1 MKRRFCFHE
10 KSPQRHPAFW
20 DSMPSAQVRVLLPA
34 TLWLQVHRGTTNSY
48 LLLHNKEECPPVAQ
62 AFGVKTWG
70 QHVRVVDQGPWQ
82 QWY

>member
-1 MKRRFCFHE
+1 
-10 KSPQRHPAFW
+10 
-20 DSMPSAQVRVLLPA
+20 MPSAQVRVLLPA

-48 LLLHNKEECPPVAQ
+48 LLLHNKEERPPVAQ